1 MFIRRTQ
8 TRRTGG
14 RTYHTHR
21 LVRSQ
26 RTGPKV
32 RQRTLLNLGGHFDI
46 PQHRWPVLCQRVEEI
61 LEGQTPLFDD
71 TPAAVESE
79 AQRIAAQLLA
89 RTPAPEGD
97 AAPPAPDMQSVDVDS
112 LELARPRSVGVEQ
125 AGLWALSQLGLPGL
139 LAELGINAPLRAAAA
154 GSIIGRMAH
163 PASERATHAWLGER
177 SALGE
182 LLGVDFETMG
192 AMQLYRAS
200 DALMTHREAIE
211 SHLFGGAMDLFGL
224 EPTVTLYDLT
234 NTFFEGAAA
243 DQPKAQR
250 GHSKEKRSDCP
261 LLTLGLV
268 LDGGGFVRRSR
279 VFAGN
284 VNEDQ
289 TMAGMLSALDAPP
302 GARVAMDRGIAT
314 EEQVRWL
321 ADHGYR
327 YIVVSRARGR
337 HFDPE
342 AAERIETASRR
353 GVHLHKAVSGDGQ
366 EVRLYCYSEERA
378 QKERGIVE
386 RFGKRFEQELK
397 ALHRGLSRPR
407 TQKKLDR
414 VWQRIGRLR
423 ERSRGAG
430 QHYRIQVAADP
441 GGEKAVAVTWTR
453 KPAAGS
459 MATHPGV
466 YCLRSNETGW
476 SEERLWRT
484 YATLT
489 DLEAVFRS
497 LKSELGLRPIYHRKP
512 RRAEGHLFITVIAC
526 QLVQVIRKRLAARA
540 SGECQSASWTTLR
553 RILAGRQRVTATFK
567 RADGRTLH
575 VRKATRPEPKQRA
588 ILDALGID
596 SPAGGTQKTIV

>member
-234 NTFFEGAAA
+234 NTFFEG
-243 DQPKAQR
+243 
-250 GHSKEKRSDCP
+250 
-261 LLTLGLV
+261 
-268 LDGGGFVRRSR
+268 RR
-279 VFAGN
+279 
-284 VNEDQ
+284 
-289 TMAGMLSALDAPP
+289 
-302 GARVAMDRGIAT
+302 
-314 EEQVRWL
+314 
-321 ADHGYR
+321 
-327 YIVVSRARGR
+327 
-337 HFDPE
+337 
-342 AAERIETASRR
+342 RISRR
-353 GVHLHKAVSGDGQ
+353 
-366 EVRLYCYSEERA
+366 RN
-378 QKERGIVE
+378 
-386 RFGKRFEQELK
+386 
-397 ALHRGLSRPR
+397 
-407 TQKKLDR
+407 
-414 VWQRIGRLR
+414 
-423 ERSRGAG
+423 
-430 QHYRIQVAADP
+430 AA
-441 GGEKAVAVTWTR
+441 TR
-453 KPAAGS
+453 KRNAA
-459 MATHPGV
+459 
-466 YCLRSNETGW
+466 
-476 SEERLWRT
+476 
-484 YATLT
+484 
-489 DLEAVFRS
+489 
-497 LKSELGLRPIYHRKP
+497 
-512 RRAEGHLFITVIAC
+512 IARC
-526 QLVQVIRKRLAARA
+526 
-540 SGECQSASWTTLR
+540 
-553 RILAGRQRVTATFK
+553 
-567 RADGRTLH
+567 
-575 VRKATRPEPKQRA
+575 
-588 ILDALGID
+588 
-596 SPAGGTQKTIV
+596 